1 MGMSWESW
9 LGWRLESPTSCPLQ
23 SLHISI
29 HISKNIN
36 QNHPYPAKKLDP
48 KDQAVKDA
56 KTGKSGSTTLKKRA
70 TKKIRTKVTFHQPK
84 TLKKN
89 RNPKYP
95 PITAPARN
103 IIDHYISYLSIALLR
118 ICDEED

>member
-1 MGMSWESW
+1 M
-9 LGWRLESPTSCPLQ
+9 
-23 SLHISI
+23 I
-29 HISKNIN
+29 HYLDYFHWFCLFYPYIA
-36 QNHPYPAKKLDP
+36 YPAKKLDP